1 MEKQYVI
8 LDSNKKPLHEFKNGS
23 KSWDEVKDFNNVG
36 MLIPSPFIVLDF
48 DSVSESKTILEIIE
62 ALDIKCKVMK
72 TTRGVHVWFKSGEP
86 WKNFVKTR
94 LAIDLLADCRSYG
107 KSGYVKIKDNG
118 ELREWIRDCSD
129 DEVEHV
135 PKWLFPVTGTGKNFS
150 FKGMKSGD
158 GRNQELFNYIIFLQV
173 KGFSKEEI
181 RQTIKIINS
190 HVFAESIGA
199 SELKTI
205 LRDESF
211 KDDIEVKQLQNV
223 KPVHNLIAEEL
234 LEEYNIITVNNV
246 LYWYADGYYKPS
258 QIDLERE
265 MITRYPDI
273 KQQLRREV
281 LEYLKLKTF
290 TKREDIKI
298 NPYVINLKNCRL
310 NISTGKA
317 LDYSAEN
324 IDFERLPVEYNHG
337 AYCSDVDKLLN
348 KVFCGDSECIEL
360 FEEILGDC
368 LLRKNIYQKAFL
380 FYGGGS
386 NGKSTIL
393 KLIRKLIGN
402 DNVSTIGLDQLVK
415 DFQCAELENK
425 LVNIGDD
432 INYKPI
438 KDSGTLKKLFSGEP
452 LTVSRKFAQP
462 FTLEPYATHL
472 FSCNEIPRNSDRSD
486 GMARRWCFV
495 PFNATFSK
503 SDVDYDP
510 LIFEKVSTDEALSY
524 LLNRAIKGFKR
535 LQARGYYIEPKVVK
549 EAMRAYAISNNSVL
563 SWLEDESLAVEYI
576 LETPRDTLYK
586 LYVQWCNESRIKEA
600 VGSKTFYKEIIK
612 EFGLDTSVK
621 QKADGKRYFTVKLDF

>member
-1 MEKQYVI
+1 
-8 LDSNKKPLHEFKNGS
+8 
-23 KSWDEVKDFNNVG
+23 
-36 MLIPSPFIVLDF
+36 
-48 DSVSESKTILEIIE
+48 
-62 ALDIKCKVMK
+62 MK
-72 TTRGVHVWFKSGEP
+72 TTRGVHVWLKSSTP

-107 KSGYVKIKDNG
+107 KNGYVKIKDNG
-118 ELREWIRDCSD
+118 ELRQWLKDCPN
-129 DEVEHV
+129 DEIAYV
-135 PKWLFPVTGTGKNFS
+135 PKWLYPASGTGKNFT

-158 GRNQELFNYIIFLQV
+158 GRNQELFNYILFLQTRS
-173 KGFSKEEI
+173 FSKEEI
-181 RQTIKIINS
+181 RETIKIINS
-190 HVFAESIGA
+190 HIFAEPIGER
-199 SELKTI
+199 ELSTI

-211 KDDIEVKQLQNV
+211 KDDSEIKQLQNL
-223 KPVHNLIAEEL
+223 KPVHNVVAEEL
-234 LEEYNIITVNNV
+234 LGDFTIITVNNV
-246 LYWYADGYYKPS
+246 LYMYADGYYKPA

-265 MITRYPDI
+265 MIVRYPDI

-290 TKREDIKI
+290 VKREDIKP
-298 NPYVINLKNCRL
+298 NPYVINLKNCKL
-310 NISTGKA
+310 NISTGKV
-317 LDYSAEN
+317 LDYSVEA
-324 IDFERLPVEYNHG
+324 IDFERIPVIYNHA
-337 AYCSDVDKLLN
+337 AYCADVDKLLN
-348 KVFCGDSECIEL
+348 KVFCNDTECIEL

-393 KLIRKLIGN
+393 KLIRKFIGS
-402 DNVSTIGLDQLVK
+402 DNVATIALDQLTK
-415 DFQCAELENK
+415 DFQCAELENR

-452 LTVSRKFAQP
+452 LTVSRKFCTP

-486 GMARRWCFV
+486 GMNRRWCFV
-495 PFNATFSK
+495 PFNAVFSK
-503 SDVDYDP
+503 SDSDYDP

-535 LQARGYYIEPKVVK
+535 LQERGYYIEPKVVK

-563 SWLEDESLAVEYI
+563 GWVDDEEITVEYV

-586 LYVQWCNESRIKEA
+586 LYRTWCSDTGIKEGL
-600 VGSKTFYKEIIK
+600 GSRSFYRELGKHFNLSNK
-612 EFGLDTSVK
+612 VK
-621 QKADGKRYFTVKLDF
+621 QKKSDGKRYFTTDLDF